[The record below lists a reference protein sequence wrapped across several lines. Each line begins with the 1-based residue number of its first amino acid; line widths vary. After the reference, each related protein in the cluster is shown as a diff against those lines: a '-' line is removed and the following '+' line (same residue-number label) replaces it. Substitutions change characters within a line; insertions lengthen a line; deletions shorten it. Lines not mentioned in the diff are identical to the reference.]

1 MCMREYSCDQV
12 RTHSNYV
19 DHSTDSMLAHLYCA
33 EALIMLDRVLDAR
46 KYLEPKFIKELK
58 EDDFIQRG
66 TPDWPISAVDGA
78 HAILTYNLAVTFL
91 LQGEYEVARSVLT
104 QCQHHP
110 LVARHVKAALLYV
123 ELQAGNVDHCKMM
136 IRLDTPQHV

>member
-1 MCMREYSCDQV
+1 
-12 RTHSNYV
+12 
-19 DHSTDSMLAHLYCA
+19 MLAHLYCA
-33 EALIMLDRVLDAR
+33 EALIMLDRVPDAR

-66 TPDWPISAVDGA
+66 TPDWPINTVDGA

-110 LVARHVKAALLYV
+110 LVGRHVKAALLYV
-123 ELQAGNVDHCKMM
+123 ELQAGNVAHCKMM
-136 IRLDTPQHV
+136 IGQDTPQHV